1 MHLLFLLL
9 REQIKESL
17 HEERFWLMRFYS
29 MFGVK
34 PFFIICAWGIAMEKK
49 GASWYDKE
57 MKDYRGRK
65 ASA

>member
-34 PFFIICAWGIAMEKK
+34 PFFVICA
-49 GASWYDKE
+49 
-57 MKDYRGRK
+57 
-65 ASA
+65 